1 MTCAGFSSHWLAKNM
16 QYTCKRCTPPPTSS
30 LPLVDTPPP
39 VGNRIVVQENA
50 DDTLPAMEDSFT
62 VSPPPSTVHAS
73 SPRRN
78 VVHHSPDH
86 AHLASHRPDPQPAPS
101 DQLPFSTEDLFST
114 RVATLRHIPKTAQK
128 EMASLKNAVWNDV
141 LCDPENLNAW
151 TVALAHTKLT
161 LFLPPGK
168 KSFPQKSK
176 VVGERIRAFKE
187 GRLHK
192 LWLQAT
198 KRPSRILR
206 VASSPP
212 TPSNNVKRAT
222 MLAQEGQA
230 GRAAKALVS
239 QGLDFDSATAI
250 NNMQALHPQSPPPPP
265 LPPPP
270 AAPYSFTDTEVM
282 EALNSFHST
291 SAGGPS
297 GERPAHIQ
305 KTVNADRSNNF
316 LPTLT
321 RLINLLAAGKAPAA
335 VTPYICGGNL
345 FAALK
350 KSGGHRP
357 IAVGESLRR
366 LTAKCVT
373 RKATNDAKESL
384 APHQLGVGVKGGA
397 EAIIHAV
404 NAVFHDD
411 NIADEEKWV
420 LQVDFSNA
428 FNGISREEMQVR
440 VREYCP
446 KAAAWTESCYS
457 TASHLFFNQT
467 KISSSTGG
475 DFRINEFILFYSVVA
490 SSRLLFHSLVGIW
503 V

>member
-1 MTCAGFSSHWLAKNM
+1 M
-16 QYTCKRCTPPPTSS
+16 QYTCRGCNPPPTSS
-30 LPLVDTPPP
+30 LPPVDTPP

-50 DDTLPAMEDSFT
+50 DDTLPAMNDSFT
-62 VSPPPSTVHAS
+62 VSPPPSPVHAS

-86 AHLASHRPDPQPAPS
+86 AHLASLHPDPQPVPS
-101 DQLPFSTEDLFST
+101 DQLPFSIEDLFST

-128 EMASLKNAVWNDV
+128 EMASLKVTVWNDV
-141 LCDPENLNAW
+141 LRDPENLNAW

-176 VVGERIRAFKE
+176 VVGERIKAFKD
-187 GRLHK
+187 GRLQE

-198 KRPSRILR
+198 KRPSRI
-206 VASSPP
+206 VVSSTQ

-222 MLAQEGQA
+222 LLAQEGQA
-230 GRAAKALVS
+230 GRAAKALIS
-239 QGLDFDSATAI
+239 QGLDFDSATAV
-250 NNMQALHPQSPPPPP
+250 NNMRALHPQSPSPPP

-270 AAPYSFTDTEVM
+270 AAPYSFTEAEVM

-297 GERPAHIQ
+297 GERPAHI
-305 KTVNADRSNNF
+305 KEAVNADRGENF

-321 RLINLLAAGKAPAA
+321 RLVNHLAAGRAPAA

-373 RKATNDAKESL
+373 RKATADAKDSL

-404 NAVFHDD
+404 NAVFHDN

-428 FNGISREEMQVR
+428 FNGISREEMQER
-440 VREYCP
+440 VREHCP
-446 KAAAWTESCYS
+446 KAAAWTETCYS

-467 KISSSTGG
+467 KISSPTG
-475 DFRINEFILFYSVVA
+475 S
-490 SSRLLFHSLVGIW
+490 
-503 V
+503 